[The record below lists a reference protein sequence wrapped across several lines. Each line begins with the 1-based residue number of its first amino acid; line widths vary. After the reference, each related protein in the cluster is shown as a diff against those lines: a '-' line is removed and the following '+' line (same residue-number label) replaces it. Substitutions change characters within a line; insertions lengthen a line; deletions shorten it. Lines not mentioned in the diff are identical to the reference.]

1 MIFTPGQL
9 HRRAEFYHQLSQF
22 SASGIGVVRALEQI
36 RNNPPSRSFREP
48 VQRTLD
54 ELAKG
59 ASLAD
64 SLHRAAWLP
73 LFDMALVE
81 AGERSGKLDTS
92 FRALANYYNDRA
104 TMAKQVLADMMYPL
118 FLFHFAAFI
127 FLIIIPFAASQ
138 FNANLLWL
146 FARAALIVSPVY
158 IFAALITY
166 ASQSKHGEGWRAI
179 MEKILHMVPRL
190 GAARRSLALSRLA
203 LTLEALI
210 NAGVNIFDAWDLA
223 GTASGSP
230 ALRKAIAAWK
240 PQVLAGRTP
249 AEAVRESRHFPEMF
263 VNFYSSGEVSG
274 KLDESL
280 SRLHAF
286 YQDDGTRKLHGFA
299 QWTPRL
305 FYVLIMVIIAYEVFQ
320 FYTHYFG
327 QVSNIMNGF

>member
-1 MIFTPGQL
+1 MIFTPGHL

-36 RNNPPSRSFREP
+36 RNNPPARSFREP
-48 VQRTLD
+48 IQQTLE

-59 ASLAD
+59 ASLAE
-64 SLHRAAWLP
+64 SLNRVGWLP
-73 LFDMALVE
+73 LFDLALIE

-92 FRALANYYNDRA
+92 FRALAEYYNDRA
-104 TMAKQVLADMMYPL
+104 KMAKQVLADMMYPL

-138 FNANLLWL
+138 FNASLIWL
-146 FARAALIVSPVY
+146 FARAALILSPLYLVV
-158 IFAALITY
+158 ALIIY

-179 MEKILHMVPRL
+179 MEKILHVVPRL
-190 GAARRSLALSRLA
+190 GSARRALALSRLA

-210 NAGVNIFDAWDLA
+210 NAGVNIFDAWELA

-230 ALRKAIAAWK
+230 ALRKAISAWR

-249 AEAVRESRHFPEMF
+249 AEVVRESGQFPEMF
-263 VNFYSSGEVSG
+263 INFYSSGEVSG

-280 SRLHAF
+280 GRLHDF
-286 YQDDGTRKLHGFA
+286 YQDDGVRKLHGFA

-305 FYVLIMVIIAYEVFQ
+305 FYVLIMLIIGYEVFQ
-320 FYTHYFG
+320 FYVGYFN
-327 QVSNIMNGF
+327 QISNVMK